1 MIFIK
6 KISDR
11 NKLIIFLILLI
22 IFFIILSIWY
32 FNKPQNNK
40 KLVISENAKEII
52 TTNEINIGL
61 YDENIIESI
70 NPISINNENIRF
82 LSNLVYNSFFE
93 YSNNN
98 TLESKIIETYA
109 KIDEKNYVFKIKDDI
124 YFHNGK
130 KLTSQDIKNTIEKIY
145 DNMDSYYS
153 LCVDNIQNIK
163 IIDNTTLRINL
174 IREDEEFPKKLIFP
188 IVSDEANIG
197 TNDYKVKEINNEKI
211 ILQNEKIGQVLNIYI
226 YNNLDNLY
234 GDFKSKKLNYIK
246 SVENLDYKK
255 NIGEFGYNEKSYEGN
270 KYVCLEFNTE
280 SYFRNSK
287 LREAVL
293 TAINIEEIID
303 KIYNKNAYDVKEIK
317 YDLDNV
323 VKILEEEH
331 YIYKT
336 DGWYNKDVIL
346 NFKILLNKNLL
357 TNSEI
362 AYIIK
367 EQLERIGIK
376 VELVIVEDVEYE
388 KMLENKEYDIL
399 ISDLNIAH
407 YTIEKVENAII
418 CNKLSVLYS
427 SNLSG
432 EIKPNKTDIFN
443 GIRSWKVIVEE

>member
-61 YDENIIESI
+61 YDENLIESI

-109 KIDEKNYVFKIKDDI
+109 KIDEKNYVFKIKDYI

-145 DNMDSYYS
+145 DNVDSYYS

-188 IVSDEANIG
+188 ILSDEANIG

-211 ILQNEKIGQVLNIYI
+211 ILQNEKIGQVINIYI

-234 GDFKSKKLNYIK
+234 GDFKNKKLNYIK
-246 SVENLDYKK
+246 SVESIDYKK
-255 NIGEFGYNEKSYEGN
+255 NIGEFGYNEKGYEGN
-270 KYVCLEFNTE
+270 KYIYLEFNTE
-280 SYFRNSK
+280 GYFRNSK
-287 LREAVL
+287 LQEAVL
-293 TAINIEEIID
+293 AAINSEEIID
-303 KIYNKNAYDVKEIK
+303 KIYNKNGYDVKEIK
-317 YDLDNV
+317 YDLDDV

-331 YIYKT
+331 YVYKT
-336 DGWYNKDVIL
+336 NGWYNKEEVL

-357 TNSEI
+357 TNLEI

-367 EQLERIGIK
+367 GQLERIGIK
-376 VELVIVEDVEYE
+376 TELIILEDVEYN
-388 KMLENKEYDIL
+388 KMLEDKAYDIL
-399 ISDLNIAH
+399 ISDLNISH
-407 YTIEKVENAII
+407 YSSEKVENAII
-418 CNKLSVLYS
+418 CNKLNVLYS

-432 EIKPNKTDIFN
+432 EIKPNKIDIFY